1 LPKEANGIWDILL
14 PGDLEVLSLIL
25 GKGIRRHVELC
36 YPLVVWAIV
45 LTTISSLFVVI
56 PAYLLKPFV
65 DQGMTAS
72 AEVVSWK
79 IPWIANEPGSLF
91 SWRRTELVLLE
102 NISPNKLLIILTLIA
117 FVSVIF
123 KSITI
128 YLAGLC
134 SAAFSNRAVR
144 ELRVDLFR
152 KFVSLPLSFHNRK
165 RSGELIAR
173 ATADLT
179 VTQAL
184 VSNIVIGI
192 IQYPLTILIFLTY
205 LAFMNY
211 RLTLLVF
218 VVVPL
223 IVGLVRLFGRKVKK
237 HATRMQDAIAQV
249 TSAYQ
254 EALLCLKVVQGFFTA
269 ERESRIFGALAHG
282 LYKRVMHWSRW
293 YLGLGPMMDVS
304 AFMMLPAVLIVGKV
318 FFHHTLGEL
327 MSMVYAFS
335 RVYSPVK
342 RLAGVHAELRTLQGA
357 TRRVFEIMETEEE
370 FRVQPDSP
378 PLGRFKKSLR
388 FDRVSFG
395 YSPSRLILKDVS
407 FSISA
412 GEMVAIVGESGA
424 GKSTLLDLILRFYDV
439 TSGSITI
446 DGSDIRKVRLDSLR
460 KQIGVVNQEI
470 LLFHNTVA
478 NNISY
483 GFSGA
488 GMAEIVT
495 AAKAARAHDFIKAL
509 PSGYQ
514 TIVGDRGSLLS
525 GGERQRLAIARA
537 LLIKPSILIMDEAAS
552 ALDAQSEMLVQET
565 IEKLRGRLTILVV
578 AHRLSTIMNADQVYV
593 LEAGRIVESG
603 TRDQLLALGGRFR
616 SFYDIQ
622 YK

>member
-1 LPKEANGIWDILL
+1 
-14 PGDLEVLSLIL
+14 VLHLIL
-25 GKGIRRHVELC
+25 GKEIRRHVKLY
-36 YPLVVWAIV
+36 YPLVIWAIV
-45 LTTISSLFVVI
+45 LTAISSLFVII

-72 AEVVSWK
+72 AELVSWK
-79 IPWIANEPGSLF
+79 IPWIAIEPGSFF

-102 NISPNKLLIILTLIA
+102 NISPNELLIILTLIA
-117 FVSVIF
+117 FVSVFF
-123 KSITI
+123 KSIAI

-144 ELRVDLFR
+144 ESRVDLFR
-152 KFVSLPLSFHNRK
+152 KFVSLPLSFHSRRK
-165 RSGELIAR
+165 SGELIAR

-184 VSNIVIGI
+184 VSNIIIGI
-192 IQYPLTILIFLTY
+192 IQYPLTIVVFLTY
-205 LAFMNY
+205 LLFMNY

-218 VVVPL
+218 VAVPL

-269 ERESRIFGALAHG
+269 ERESRRFGALAHG

-293 YLGLGPMMDVS
+293 YLGLGPMMDV
-304 AFMMLPAVLIVGKV
+304 AGFLMLPVVLIVGKIY
-318 FFHHTLGEL
+318 FHHTLGEL

-335 RVYSPVK
+335 RVYSPIK
-342 RLAGVHAELRTLQGA
+342 SLAGVHAELRTLQGA
-357 TRRVFEIMETEEE
+357 TKRVFEIMATEEE
-370 FRVQPDSP
+370 FGEPPDAP
-378 PLGRFKKSLR
+378 PLGRLKKSLQ
-388 FDRVSFG
+388 FDGVSFG
-395 YSPSRLILKDVS
+395 YSPSQLTLKDVS
-407 FSISA
+407 FGIHA

-439 TSGSITI
+439 TRGSITI
-446 DGSDIRKVRLDSLR
+446 DGSDIREVRLDSLR
-460 KQIGVVNQEI
+460 KQIGVVNQEV

-478 NNISY
+478 NNINY
-483 GFSGA
+483 GDSDA
-488 GMAEIVT
+488 SMTEIVA
-495 AAKAARAHDFIKAL
+495 AAKAAHAHDFIKAL
-509 PSGYQ
+509 PDGYQ
-514 TIVGDRGSLLS
+514 TVVGDQGSLLS

-537 LLIKPSILIMDEAAS
+537 LLIKPSLLIMDEAAS

-578 AHRLSTIMNADQVYV
+578 AHRLSTIMNADRVYV
-593 LEAGRIVESG
+593 LEEGRIVESG
-603 TRDQLLALGGRFR
+603 TRDELLALGGRFR
-616 SFYDIQ
+616 AFYDIQ

>member
-1 LPKEANGIWDILL
+1 
-14 PGDLEVLSLIL
+14 VLHWIL
-25 GKGIRRHVELC
+25 GKEIRQHVTLH
-36 YPLVVWAIV
+36 YPLVIWAIV
-45 LTTISSLFVVI
+45 LTAISSLFVVI

-65 DQGMTAS
+65 DQGMSSS
-72 AEVVSWK
+72 AELVSWK
-79 IPWIANEPGSLF
+79 IPWIAIEPGSFF
-91 SWRRTELVLLE
+91 SWRLTELVLLE
-102 NISPNKLLIILTLIA
+102 NVSPNELLIYLTLIA
-117 FVSVIF
+117 FVSVFF
-123 KSITI
+123 KSLTI

-134 SAAFSNRAVR
+134 SAAFSNRAVQD
-144 ELRVDLFR
+144 LRVDLFR

-165 RSGELIAR
+165 KSGELIAR

-184 VSNIVIGI
+184 VSNIIIGI
-192 IQYPLTILIFLTY
+192 IQYPLTILVFLTY
-205 LAFMNY
+205 LVFTNY

-218 VVVPL
+218 VAVPM

-269 ERESRIFGALAHG
+269 ERETATFRALAHG

-304 AFMMLPAVLIVGKV
+304 GFLMLPAVLIVGKIH
-318 FFHHTLGEL
+318 FHHTLGEL
-327 MSMVYAFS
+327 MAMVYAFS

-342 RLAGVHAELRTLQGA
+342 SLAGVHAELRTLQGA
-357 TRRVFEIMETEEE
+357 TMRVFEIMGTKEE
-370 FRVQPDSP
+370 FRERPDSP
-378 PLGRFKKSLR
+378 PLGRFKKSLQ
-388 FDRVSFG
+388 FDGVSFG
-395 YSPSRLILKDVS
+395 YSPSHVILENIS
-407 FSISA
+407 FGINA

-439 TSGSITI
+439 TTGRITI
-446 DGSDIRKVRLDSLR
+446 DGSDIRDVRLDSLR
-460 KQIGVVNQEI
+460 RQIGVVSQEV

-478 NNISY
+478 DNISY
-483 GFSGA
+483 GDPDASMG
-488 GMAEIVT
+488 EIVA
-495 AAKAARAHDFIKAL
+495 AAKAARAHDFIEAL
-509 PSGYQ
+509 PDGYQ

-565 IEKLRGRLTILVV
+565 IEKLRGRLTILAV
-578 AHRLSTIMNADQVYV
+578 AHRLSTIMKADRVYV
-593 LEAGRIVESG
+593 MEKGRIVESG
-603 TRDQLLALGGRFR
+603 TRDELLALGGRFR
-616 SFYDIQ
+616 QFYDIQ

>member
-1 LPKEANGIWDILL
+1 MLHW
-14 PGDLEVLSLIL
+14 IL
-25 GKGIRRHVELC
+25 GKDIRQHVTLH
-36 YPLVVWAIV
+36 YPFVIWAIV
-45 LTTISSLFVVI
+45 LTTISSFFVVI

-65 DQGMTAS
+65 DQGMSST

-79 IPWIANEPGSLF
+79 IPWIAIEPGSFF
-91 SWRRTELVLLE
+91 SWRLTELVLLE
-102 NISPNKLLIILTLIA
+102 NVSPNELLIYLTLIA
-117 FVSVIF
+117 FVSVFF
-123 KSITI
+123 KSLTI

-134 SAAFSNRAVR
+134 SAAFSNRAVQD
-144 ELRVDLFR
+144 LRVDLFR

-165 RSGELIAR
+165 KSGELIAR

-184 VSNIVIGI
+184 VSNIIIGI
-192 IQYPLTILIFLTY
+192 IQYPLTILVFLTY
-205 LAFMNY
+205 LVFTNY
-211 RLTLLVF
+211 RLTLLVS
-218 VVVPL
+218 VAVPM

-237 HATRMQDAIAQV
+237 HATRMQDEIARV

-269 ERESRIFGALAHG
+269 ERETETFRALAHG

-304 AFMMLPAVLIVGKV
+304 GFLMLPAVLIVGKIY
-318 FFHHTLGEL
+318 FHHTLGEL
-327 MSMVYAFS
+327 MAMVYAFS

-342 RLAGVHAELRTLQGA
+342 SLAGVHAELRTLQGA
-357 TRRVFEIMETEEE
+357 TMRVFEIMGTKEE
-370 FRVQPDSP
+370 FRERPDSP
-378 PLGRFKKSLR
+378 RLGRFKKSLQ
-388 FDRVSFG
+388 FDGVSFG
-395 YSPSRLILKDVS
+395 YSPSHVILKNIS
-407 FSISA
+407 FRINA

-424 GKSTLLDLILRFYDV
+424 GKSTLLDLILRFYEV
-439 TSGSITI
+439 TTGSITI
-446 DGSDIRKVRLDSLR
+446 DGSDIREVRLDSLR
-460 KQIGVVNQEI
+460 RQIGVVSQEI

-483 GFSGA
+483 GDPDASMG
-488 GMAEIVT
+488 EIVA
-495 AAKAARAHDFIKAL
+495 AAKAARAHDFIEAL
-509 PSGYQ
+509 PDGYQ
-514 TIVGDRGSLLS
+514 SIVGDRGSLLS

-565 IEKLRGRLTILVV
+565 IEKLRGRLTILAV
-578 AHRLSTIMNADQVYV
+578 AHRLSTIMKADRVYV
-593 LEAGRIVESG
+593 MEKGRIVESG
-603 TRDQLLALGGRFR
+603 TRDELLALGGRFR